1 METNRPMLML
11 YLGLLTPL
19 LALPA
24 LMFLARLER
33 WTAPEAATGAATG
46 SVWAAVPGSA
56 SSGGRP
62 SPALLHR
69 GGQRASAG
77 CDACEAP

>member
-1 METNRPMLML
+1 MLML

-46 SVWAAVPGSA
+46 SVWAAVPGL
-56 SSGGRP
+56 P
-62 SPALLHR
+62 HR
-69 GGQRASAG
+69 GAGRARRCSTVVGSVPAR
-77 CDACEAP
+77 DVTRVRPPDRRPL